1 MTLNPDAYTTIDIDK
16 RSDGVTIATL
26 NRPEKLNAVNAA
38 MHRELASLSVDAN
51 KDPEVRVLVLTGAGR
66 AFCAG
71 GDFSGSRDEPMGG
84 HYLNRLNEAR
94 LIVDNWLDCEK
105 PTICAVNGYALGL
118 GATVALLSDVVY
130 IGRSGVLG
138 DTHVNMG
145 IGAGD
150 GGGVIWPMLVGP
162 ARAKYFLM
170 TGEHIRAEQAKELG
184 LVQDVCEDDELMST
198 AIALAERL
206 SNGPLAAISASKVP
220 INKWIKHVS
229 NLVLPLS
236 LSMEETTM
244 SGPDAAEAQ
253 AAFREKRQPVYRR

>member
-1 MTLNPDAYTTIDIDK
+1 MTLNPSDYTTIDIDI
-16 RSDGVTIATL
+16 RSDGVAIATL
-26 NRPEKLNAVNAA
+26 NRPEKLNAVNSA
-38 MHRELASLSVDAN
+38 MHRQLASLPVDAN
-51 KDPEVRVLVLTGAGR
+51 RDPAVRTLVLTGAGR

-71 GDFSGSRDEPMGG
+71 GDFSADRDEPMGG
-84 HYLNRLNEAR
+84 HYLNRMNEAR

-105 PTICAVNGYALGL
+105 PVICALNGYALGL
-118 GATVALLSDVVY
+118 GATVALMADVVY
-130 IGRSGVLG
+130 AGRSAVLG

-162 ARAKYFLM
+162 SRAKYYLM
-170 TGEHIRAEQAKELG
+170 TGEHIRAEQALALG
-184 LVQDVCEDDELMST
+184 LVQDVVEDDELMPT

-206 SNGPLAAISASKVP
+206 ANGPLGAISASKVP

-229 NLVLPLS
+229 NMVLPLS
-236 LSMEETTM
+236 LSMEEVTM

-253 AAFREKRQPVYRR
+253 AAFREKRQPNYQR

>member
-1 MTLNPDAYTTIDIDK
+1 MSLDPAAYTTIDIDL
-16 RSDGVTIATL
+16 RSDGVCVATL
-26 NRPEKLNAVNAA
+26 NRPEKLNAVNGA
-38 MHRELASLSVDAN
+38 MHRELSTLPVDAN
-51 KDPEVRVLVLTGAGR
+51 RDPAVRVLVLTGAGR

-84 HYLNRLNEAR
+84 RYLNRMNEAR

-105 PTICAVNGYALGL
+105 PVICAVNGYALGL
-118 GATVALLSDVVY
+118 GATVALLADVVY
-130 IGRSGVLG
+130 AGRSAVLG

-162 ARAKYFLM
+162 SRAKYYLM
-170 TGEHIRAEQAKELG
+170 TGEHIKAEAALQLG
-184 LVQDVCEDDELMST
+184 LVQGVVEDDELVST
-198 AIALAERL
+198 ALVLAERL

-236 LSMEETTM
+236 LSMEEATM
-244 SGPDAAEAQ
+244 VGPDAAEAQ

>member
-1 MTLNPDAYTTIDIDK
+1 MYLNPDDYTTIEIDK
-16 RSDGVTIATL
+16 RSDGVTVATL
-26 NRPEKLNAVNAA
+26 NRPEKLNAVNAT
-38 MHRELASLSVDAN
+38 MHRELASLSIDAN
-51 KDPEVRVLVLTGAGR
+51 RDPATRVLVLTGAGR

-71 GDFSGSRDEPMGG
+71 GDFSGSRDGRSG
-84 HYLNRLNEAR
+84 ANYLNDLNEAR

-105 PTICAVNGYALGL
+105 PTIAAVNGYALGL

-162 ARAKYFLM
+162 ARAKYYLM

-184 LVQDVCEDDELMST
+184 LVQDVVEDDDLMPT
-198 AIALAERL
+198 ALALAERL

-220 INKWIKHVS
+220 INKWIKQVS
-229 NLVLPLS
+229 NMVLPLS
-236 LSMEETTM
+236 LAMEQVTM
-244 SGPDAAEAQ
+244 GGEDAVEAQ

>member
-1 MTLNPDAYTTIDIDK
+1 MTLDPDAYTTIDIAT
-16 RSDGVTIATL
+16 RSNGVTVATL
-26 NRPEKLNAVNAA
+26 NRPEKLNAVNSA
-38 MHRELASLSVDAN
+38 MHRELATLPLDAN
-51 KDPEVRVLVLTGAGR
+51 RDPAVRVLVLTGAGR

-71 GDFSGSRDEPMGG
+71 GDFSADRDEPMGG
-84 HYLNRLNEAR
+84 RYLNRMNEAR

-105 PTICAVNGYALGL
+105 PVICAVNGYALGL
-118 GATVALLSDVVY
+118 GATVALLADVVY
-130 IGRSGVLG
+130 MGRSGVLG

-145 IGAGD
+145 ISAGD

-162 ARAKYFLM
+162 SRAKYFLM
-170 TGEHIRAEQAKELG
+170 TGEHIRAEQAQALG
-184 LVQDVCEDDELMST
+184 LVHDVVEDDELMAT
-198 AIALAERL
+198 ALALAERL

-236 LSMEETTM
+236 LSMEEATM

-253 AAFREKRQPVYRR
+253 AAFREKRQPLYRR

>member
-1 MTLNPDAYTTIDIDK
+1 MTLEPDSYTTIAIEK
-16 RSDGVTIATL
+16 RDDGVAIATL
-26 NRPEKLNAVNAA
+26 NRPEKLNAVNSA
-38 MHRELASLSVDAN
+38 MHRELASLPVDAN
-51 KDPEVRVLVLTGAGR
+51 RDPAVRALVLTGAGR

-84 HYLNRLNEAR
+84 HYLNRMNEAR

-105 PTICAVNGYALGL
+105 PVVCAVNGYALGL
-118 GATVALLSDVVY
+118 GATVALMADVVY

-162 ARAKYFLM
+162 ARAKYYLM
-170 TGEHIRAEQAKELG
+170 TGEHIRGEEAKALG
-184 LVQDVCEDDELMST
+184 LVQDVVEDDELLDT
-198 AIALAERL
+198 ALALAERL
-206 SNGPLAAISASKVP
+206 SNGPLGAISASKVP

-236 LSMEETTM
+236 LAMEETTM

-253 AAFREKRQPVYRR
+253 AAFREKRPPNYRR